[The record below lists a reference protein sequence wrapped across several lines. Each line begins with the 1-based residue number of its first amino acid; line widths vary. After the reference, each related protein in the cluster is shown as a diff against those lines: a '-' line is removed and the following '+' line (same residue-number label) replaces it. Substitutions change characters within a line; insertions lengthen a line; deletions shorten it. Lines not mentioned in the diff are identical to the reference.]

1 MTTSLLARWRS
12 ALEERAAFRDAI
24 SRTTR
29 ELDSY
34 SPGDLAELGLSPSD
48 IPRIARETA
57 EARFGRG
64 SR

>member
-1 MTTSLLARWRS
+1 MTSMFTRWRS
-12 ALEERAAFRDAI
+12 AMEERAAFRDAI

-34 SPGDLAELGLSPSD
+34 STSDLAELGLSPGD
-48 IPRIARETA
+48 IPRVARETA